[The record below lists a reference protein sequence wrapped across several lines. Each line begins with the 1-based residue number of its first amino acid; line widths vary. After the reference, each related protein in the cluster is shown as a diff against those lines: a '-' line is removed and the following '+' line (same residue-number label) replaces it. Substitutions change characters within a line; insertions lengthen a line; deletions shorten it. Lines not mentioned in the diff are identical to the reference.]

1 MAQALIHNRLKAII
15 HFLLRAV
22 PQWQAW
28 QVPCRRRSFSSEQSL
43 ITMDISLLFSR
54 ALLAGVALL
63 VAAAPAG
70 AEPGRLLASQCAQCH
85 GTNGAGPGFDEL
97 AGKSSYDL
105 FHDLLEMKYRRIEG
119 IMDRQARGYTDEQL
133 RLISDYL
140 STQPGT
146 GDD

>member
-1 MAQALIHNRLKAII
+1 MASMAGSLPSSLILK
-15 HFLLRAV
+15 RA
-22 PQWQAW
+22 
-28 QVPCRRRSFSSEQSL
+28 
-43 ITMDISLLFSR
+43 ITMDIPLLFSR
-54 ALLAGVALL
+54 ALLTGVALL

-105 FHDLLEMKYRRIEG
+105 FHDLLEMKYRPIEG

-133 RLISDYL
+133 RLIADYL